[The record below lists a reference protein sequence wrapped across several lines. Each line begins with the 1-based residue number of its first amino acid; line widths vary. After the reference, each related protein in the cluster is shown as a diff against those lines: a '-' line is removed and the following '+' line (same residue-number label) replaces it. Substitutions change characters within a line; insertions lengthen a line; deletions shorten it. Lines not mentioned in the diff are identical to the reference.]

1 MKRALLPPLCAL
13 LFASVAL
20 LSACGGARDSA
31 GSELEALRTE
41 IAKLRTE
48 TAMLADRV
56 GALERPSSKG
66 AARAEV
72 SEPPAKGSASDRP
85 PLEVVR
91 LEPGSPRSAETSS
104 AGVEEELALLG
115 YADAA
120 IGEEDDGEPRPVL
133 RSAPGGAVVE
143 DKAPKG
149 ALSASSKAPRATGPA
164 RSPKAEVPR

>member
-20 LSACGGARDSA
+20 LSACGGARDGA

-56 GALERPSSKG
+56 GALERPSSNG
-66 AARAEV
+66 AAKA
-72 SEPPAKGSASDRP
+72 SGSDAPAKGSASDRP

-104 AGVEEELALLG
+104 AGGEEELALLR
-115 YADAA
+115 DAA
-120 IGEEDDGEPRPVL
+120 LDEEDDSEPRPVF

-149 ALSASSKAPRATGPA
+149 ALSASSKTPRATGPA